1 MLAVPIKS
9 KGELDVNRKPIFLLG
24 LAMSLFMMGAGA
36 RAQAPDTD
44 APPPP
49 PGGPEFRALGGPGGG
64 FFFMGGEFS
73 FESRL
78 KPITG
83 APFSAQATTETTQ
96 VLADGNQIK
105 HTETAQVYRDSS
117 GRTRHDATLAHI
129 GPWSAAKSPRQIVN
143 ITDPVAGQSY
153 LLDVTDKTVVKRPE
167 HIAKGDGPSVRH
179 VSPAGDGAGDG
190 VDSKIQRATESLGTQ
205 TMAGVPV
212 QGTRTTETIPAGTI
226 GNQNPIVVVSERWVS
241 TDLQTVVYSKHTDP
255 RFGTTIYQLANV
267 SRQEPDESLF
277 QVPPDYTVKEGP
289 MGRMRQRQ

>member
-1 MLAVPIKS
+1 MSRKLVASLSLLVGLLIAV
-9 KGELDVNRKPIFLLG
+9 
-24 LAMSLFMMGAGA
+24 AGA
-36 RAQAPDTD
+36 WAQAPDND
-44 APPPP
+44 APPPLPP
-49 PGGPEFRALGGPGGG
+49 PGGPEFRALAGPGGG
-64 FFFMGGEFS
+64 FLFMGGGFS

-117 GRTRHDATLAHI
+117 GRTRHDATIAHI

-167 HIAKGDGPSVRH
+167 HIAKGEGPSVRH
-179 VSPAGDGAGDG
+179 VSPGGDG

-205 TMAGVPV
+205 TMAGVTV

-226 GNQNPIVVVSERWVS
+226 GNQNAIVIISERWVS
-241 TDLQTVVYSKHTDP
+241 SDLRTVVYSKHTDP
-255 RFGTTIYQLANV
+255 RFGTTIYQLANI

-277 QVPPDYTVKEGP
+277 QVPPDYTVKEGGP
-289 MGRMRQRQ
+289 MGKMRPRE